1 MVTVDRYRYI
11 PHIPESSRRKIICIH
26 FYKIHA
32 LSTRQEVK
40 IDKLICYSVSVIFM
54 K

>member
-11 PHIPESSRRKIICIH
+11 LIFRNLPEEKNICIH

-32 LSTRQEVK
+32 LSTR
-40 IDKLICYSVSVIFM
+40 
-54 K
+54 